1 MQKKRT
7 KQTISPKNVVILHTN
22 KQHNYIM
29 TKEERDILEPIIR
42 KIMGKGKSNFTED
55 DLQKAME
62 QLNQIDEASAHTN
75 YSYKHPDYGK
85 MVGDVPEVLQPLLS
99 TDDTHEDQLEV
110 KDFMDGCSQ
119 LDRNM
124 LVTSV
129 NSIIYFWMDRWHAD
143 PDSDVWMYPIHVAIM
158 IAERFK
164 LQECLPA
171 LLETERQDRDFAEV
185 FFDECD
191 VVGMVPACIY
201 QITTAETLPLLADFV
216 RERGIHSFSK
226 AEVIAAVSTVP
237 RREPQLLPDVQQWL
251 SDILAIFADDIDP
264 AVGDVMLLE
273 AIVHCCIHTRNVA
286 AKSTIIR
293 MYSKYKLPNILIP
306 GGANEVRKTI
316 KKADIGVL
324 NEGLDCAELIWQNSA
339 TTYDEEDFD
348 DGDYDHDYVASD
360 FEDSDDETVYYEDE
374 EWAPRQDYCGFAYGG
389 KAKYLPVQKLKK
401 YTLRIELENSE
412 PLIWRELEVPS
423 SLSLTSLAQAILLA
437 FGWNEDHL
445 HQFLVSR
452 NNHYA
457 TSMNELGGTL
467 YPGTKDGSRFN
478 VSHLLHKPDDSVPF
492 EYDYGDGWHH
502 KVKLESV
509 DYYADDETKAVRL
522 IDGANACPPDDCGG
536 IYHYRHLV
544 ELIQKGSQSRE
555 LSEFYDWM
563 GCKWDP
569 AFFPKDKAAKAVD
582 LMNK

>member
-1 MQKKRT
+1 ME
-7 KQTISPKNVVILHTN
+7 L
-22 KQHNYIM
+22 
-29 TKEERDILEPIIR
+29 LEPIVR
-42 KIMGKGKSNFTED
+42 EIMGKSNRNVTDD
-55 DLQKAME
+55 DLRKAME
-62 QLNQIDEASAHTN
+62 QLNLIDETSAVTN
-75 YSYKHPDYGK
+75 YSYEHPDYRK
-85 MVGDVPEVLQPLLS
+85 MVGDVPEVLLPLLS
-99 TDDTHEDQLEV
+99 TDETHEDLPEV
-110 KDFMDGCSQ
+110 EDFMDNCAQ
-119 LDRNM
+119 LDHST
-124 LVTSV
+124 LVTGV

-143 PDSDVWMYPIHVAIM
+143 PDGDVWMHPIHVAIM
-158 IAERFK
+158 IAERFQ
-164 LQECLPA
+164 LHECLPV
-171 LLETERQDRDFAEV
+171 LLEMERQDRDFAEV
-185 FFDECD
+185 FFDDCD
-191 VVGMVPACIY
+191 MVGMVPACIY
-201 QITTAETLPLLADFV
+201 HITTAEDLPLLADFV
-216 RERGIHSFSK
+216 RERGIHSFCK

-237 RREPQLLPDVQQWL
+237 RREPQMLPDVQRWL

-273 AIVHCCIHTRNVA
+273 AIIHCCLHTRNVD
-286 AKSTIIR
+286 AKPMIIR
-293 MYSKYKLPNILIP
+293 LYSKYKLPNILIP

-316 KKADIGVL
+316 KKADIGIL
-324 NEGLDCAELIWQNSA
+324 KEELDSSETIWQNAA
-339 TTYDEEDFD
+339 TTFDEDDFD
-348 DGDYDHDYVASD
+348 DYDHDDVAAD
-360 FEDSDDETVYYEDE
+360 FEDSDDEFEYYEDE

-401 YTLRIELENSE
+401 YTLRIELVNSK

-467 YPGTKDGSRFN
+467 YPGTKDGSRYN

-492 EYDYGDGWHH
+492 EYDYGDGWYH

-522 IDGANACPPDDCGG
+522 IGGANACPPDDCGG
-536 IYHYRHLV
+536 IYRYRYLV
-544 ELIQKGSQSRE
+544 ELMQKKPQLRE

-569 AFFPKDKAAKAVD
+569 EFFPMDDAARAVD
-582 LMNK
+582 RMNK

>member
-1 MQKKRT
+1 ME
-7 KQTISPKNVVILHTN
+7 L
-22 KQHNYIM
+22 
-29 TKEERDILEPIIR
+29 LEPIVR
-42 KIMGKGKSNFTED
+42 EIMGKSNRNVTDD
-55 DLQKAME
+55 DLRKAME
-62 QLNQIDEASAHTN
+62 QLNLIDETSAVTN
-75 YSYKHPDYGK
+75 YSYEHPDYRK
-85 MVGDVPEVLQPLLS
+85 MVGDVPEVLLPLLS
-99 TDDTHEDQLEV
+99 TDETHEDLPEV
-110 KDFMDGCSQ
+110 EDFMDNCAQ
-119 LDRNM
+119 LDHST
-124 LVTSV
+124 LVTGV

-143 PDSDVWMYPIHVAIM
+143 PDGDVWMHPIHVAIM
-158 IAERFK
+158 IAERFQ
-164 LQECLPA
+164 LHECLPV
-171 LLETERQDRDFAEV
+171 LLEMERQDRDFAEV
-185 FFDECD
+185 FFDDCD
-191 VVGMVPACIY
+191 MVGMVPACIY
-201 QITTAETLPLLADFV
+201 HITTAEDLPLLADFV
-216 RERGIHSFSK
+216 RERGIHSFCK

-237 RREPQLLPDVQQWL
+237 RREPQMLPDVQRWL

-273 AIVHCCIHTRNVA
+273 AIIHCCLHTRNVD
-286 AKSTIIR
+286 AKPMIIR
-293 MYSKYKLPNILIP
+293 LYSKYKLPNILIP

-316 KKADIGVL
+316 KKADIGIL
-324 NEGLDCAELIWQNSA
+324 KEELDSSETIWQNAA
-339 TTYDEEDFD
+339 TTFDEDDFD
-348 DGDYDHDYVASD
+348 DHDDVAAD
-360 FEDSDDETVYYEDE
+360 FEDSDDEFEYYEDE

-467 YPGTKDGSRFN
+467 YPGTKDGSRYN

-492 EYDYGDGWHH
+492 EYDYGDGWYH

-522 IDGANACPPDDCGG
+522 IGGANACPPDDCGG
-536 IYHYRHLV
+536 IYRYRYLV
-544 ELIQKGSQSRE
+544 ELMQKKPQLRE

-563 GCKWDP
+563 GCKWDLE
-569 AFFPKDKAAKAVD
+569 FFPMDDAARAVD
-582 LMNK
+582 RMNK